1 MSILRVLAICAVG
14 LANSALAQTGAI
26 VNWPIDSG
34 SVVRVSATTLGAEL
48 RRGTL
53 ISTTSDA
60 IVIAPKD
67 QTAFSVPTANISKLE
82 VMRGTH
88 TAKAK
93 YALIG
98 LLIGAAGGAALGA
111 TTYSDS
117 CTQGE
122 FCLDFGR
129 GFAAASGAVL
139 LGAVGG
145 LIGVLNG
152 ASPKET
158 WVPVLVPP
166 R

>member
-1 MSILRVLAICAVG
+1 MLRILAICALG
-14 LANSALAQTGAI
+14 LANGALAQTGTI
-26 VNWPIDSG
+26 VAWPIDSG
-34 SVVRVSATTLGAEL
+34 SVVRVSGSTLGSEV

-53 ISTTSDA
+53 VATTPDSLV
-60 IVIAPKD
+60 IVPKD
-67 QTAFSVPTANISKLE
+67 QTAFSVHTATISKLE

-93 YALIG
+93 YALVG

-111 TTYSDS
+111 STYSDS
-117 CTQGE
+117 CGQAE

-139 LGAVGG
+139 LGAVGA
-145 LIGVLNG
+145 LIGTING

-158 WVPVLVPP
+158 WIPVLVPS

>member
-1 MSILRVLAICAVG
+1 MLRVLAICAVG
-14 LANSALAQTGAI
+14 LANTALAQSGSMAG
-26 VNWPIDSG
+26 WPVDSG
-34 SVVRVSATTLGAEL
+34 SIVRVSASTVGPEL

-53 ISTTSDA
+53 VSTTPDSL
-60 IVIAPKD
+60 VIAPKD
-67 QTAFSVPTANISKLE
+67 QRAFSVRTANISKLE

-93 YALIG
+93 YALVG
-98 LLIGAAGGAALGA
+98 LLIGVAGGAALGA
-111 TTYSDS
+111 STYSDS
-117 CTQGE
+117 CGQAE

-139 LGAVGG
+139 LGAVGA
-145 LIGVLNG
+145 LIGTING

-158 WVPVLVPP
+158 WVPVPLPS